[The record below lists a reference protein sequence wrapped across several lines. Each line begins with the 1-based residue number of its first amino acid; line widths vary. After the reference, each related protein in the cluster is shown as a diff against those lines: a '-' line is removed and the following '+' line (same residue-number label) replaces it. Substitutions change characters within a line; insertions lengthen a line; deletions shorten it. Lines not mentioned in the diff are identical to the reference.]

1 MTASASVLWN
11 SQVSSPT
18 GWMYLAGSRNPYLH
32 NNNNN
37 HISTSSP
44 PRLLATYLPVSLS
57 SIEKEKVELA
67 TPSAQSEAPPLAT

>member
-18 GWMYLAGSRNPYLH
+18 GWMKLAGSRKPYLH
-32 NNNNN
+32 INKNYD
-37 HISTSSP
+37 ISISSP
-44 PRLLATYLPVSLS
+44 LLPPYLPVSLS

-67 TPSAQSEAPPLAT
+67 TPRAQSEAPPLAT